1 MDDVRRVTLGG
12 KARPVSEPPLGQVR
26 RILKFYRQL
35 AAVTGDDDAAAQ
47 ERFKLVNAIL
57 AVFFGAMKLGRVT
70 GAELS
75 VFLNAVPDI
84 CGLEPAQAGTNTQD
98 VDDFGTIYAHLAAAF
113 GWDYATI
120 DSQVKLSQLRDMSDY
135 MKRNPPTHQLVAAY
149 LGYEYLS
156 PEEKMRRFFQ
166 QAISRN

>member
-12 KARPVSEPPLGQVR
+12 KAYPVDEPPLGQVR
-26 RILKFYRQL
+26 RILKLYRQL
-35 AAVTGDDDAAAQ
+35 AAVTGDDAAAAQ
-47 ERFKLVNAIL
+47 ERLRLVNAIL
-57 AVFFGAMKLGRVT
+57 AVFFGSMKLGRVT

-75 VFLNAVPDI
+75 AFLNAIPAI
-84 CGLEPAQAGTNTQD
+84 CGLEPAQVGADTRDT
-98 VDDFGTIYAHLAAAF
+98 DDFGTIYAHLAATF

-135 MKRNPPTHQLVAAY
+135 MKRNPPTHQLVATY
-149 LGYEYLS
+149 LGYEYQS

-166 QAISRN
+166 QAKAGA